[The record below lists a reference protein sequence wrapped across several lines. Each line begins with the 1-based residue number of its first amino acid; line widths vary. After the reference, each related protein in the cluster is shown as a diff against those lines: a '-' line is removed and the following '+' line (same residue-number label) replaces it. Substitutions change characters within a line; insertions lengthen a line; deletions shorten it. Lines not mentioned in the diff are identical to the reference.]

1 MALTQITPSGEIS
14 LPPEIIDWLQLKPG
28 DSIHLAISPD
38 GKVYLEPAKIDVRT
52 LSGILYQEG
61 RTPVSL
67 EEMDRAI
74 SDCAG
79 ESV

>member
-1 MALTQITPSGEIS
+1 MTLTQITASGQIA
-14 LPPEIIDWLQLKPG
+14 LPPEIIHWLKLQPG
-28 DSIHLAISPD
+28 DAIEIAISPD

-61 RTPVSL
+61 RNPVSL
-67 EEMDRAI
+67 EEMDSAM